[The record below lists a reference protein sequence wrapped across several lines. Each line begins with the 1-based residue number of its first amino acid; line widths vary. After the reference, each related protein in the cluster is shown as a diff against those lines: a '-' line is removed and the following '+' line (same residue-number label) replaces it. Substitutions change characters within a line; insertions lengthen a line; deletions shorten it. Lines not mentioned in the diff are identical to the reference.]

1 MNAKKLFALL
11 LAFVM
16 VFCTLT
22 ACTQEAPAPA
32 PAPDAATEQTEAPVK
47 EEAPAPEPTALEKAI
62 EKVVTNGEEV
72 EIVFWTG
79 TGNANYPYLEAM
91 VNAFMEKY
99 PNIKVD
105 FSNQG
110 AITELTEKL
119 TQNIVSKSTPQ
130 LSNINAATFPEYV
143 ASGAIVD
150 LAEYFN
156 DPTIGFTAEEQAD
169 FFESYMA
176 EVKSFGPEGTLY
188 GFPTNKKTTD
198 IFVYN
203 KTYFDAK
210 GWSAP
215 TTWDQVAEYSKIIYE
230 ETGMPGFSYDTSYG
244 EAAFKTLSTQWGSPY
259 VTADGVVD
267 INNEASL
274 AAINFFKENM
284 DAGYFTLPALMPS
297 AGGNNS
303 SNGFVMQECYMF
315 VGAAAGIAYALP
327 NAEKGHEVFEVGVAA
342 IPQKDAS
349 AAATFSKGENYV
361 MFANSTDEQRVAT
374 WLLIKFLS
382 EAENNSEWLI
392 NTGNL
397 PISQSQVE
405 DADYQAFLTMAND
418 GSAAYYKA
426 AAVNA
431 ALEMTD
437 YMRFDVAFPK
447 SGELATEVGN
457 MWKSIMVGDADAASM
472 LEATAALF
480 N

>member
-1 MNAKKLFALL
+1 MNAKKWVASLMALAML
-11 LAFVM
+11 L
-16 VFCTLT
+16 CST
-22 ACTQEAPAPA
+22 ACASTAGQTEAEAVS
-32 PAPDAATEQTEAPVK
+32 PDAAEQQTAEAT
-47 EEAPAPEPTALEKAI
+47 AEPTALETAI
-62 EKVVTNGEEV
+62 ENVLTDKQEV
-72 EIVFWTG
+72 DITFWTG
-79 TGNANYPYLEAM
+79 TGSANYPYLEAM
-91 VNAFMEKY
+91 VEAFEAEY

-110 AITELTEKL
+110 AITDLTDKL
-119 TQNIVSKSTPQ
+119 TQNIVSASTPQ
-130 LSNINAATFPEYV
+130 LSNINAATFPEYI

-150 LAEYFN
+150 LSEYYN
-156 DPTIGFTAEEQAD
+156 DPTIGFTQDEQAD
-169 FFESYMA
+169 FFQNYLD
-176 EVKSFGPEGTLY
+176 EVESFGGEGTMY

-203 KTYFDAK
+203 KTYFDEK

-215 TTWDQVAEYSKIIYE
+215 TTWDQVVEYSKVIYE

-244 EAAFKTLSTQWGSPY
+244 EAAFKTLSTQFGSPY
-259 VTADGVVD
+259 VTSGGTVD
-267 INNEASL
+267 IDNQASIDAL
-274 AAINFFKENM
+274 TFYKDNV

-303 SNGFVMQECYMF
+303 SSGFVMQECYMF

-327 NAEKGHEVFEVGVAA
+327 NAEKGQEEFEVGVAP
-342 IPQKDAS
+342 IPQADTDSPVA
-349 AAATFSKGENYV
+349 FSKGEDYV

-382 EAENNSEWLI
+382 TAENNVDWLV

-397 PISQSQVE
+397 PISASMVE
-405 DADYQAFLTMAND
+405 NSDYQAFLNMEND

-431 ALEMTD
+431 ALEMND
-437 YMRFDVAFPK
+437 YMRFDVAFAQ

-457 MWKSIMVGDADAASM
+457 MWKSIMVGGADIAST

>member
-1 MNAKKLFALL
+1 MNAKKWVASLMALAML
-11 LAFVM
+11 L
-16 VFCTLT
+16 CST
-22 ACTQEAPAPA
+22 ACASTAGQAEAEAVS
-32 PAPDAATEQTEAPVK
+32 PDAAEQQTAEAT
-47 EEAPAPEPTALEKAI
+47 AEPTALETAI
-62 EKVVTNGEEV
+62 ENVLTDKQEV
-72 EIVFWTG
+72 DITFWTG
-79 TGNANYPYLEAM
+79 TGSANYPYLEAM
-91 VNAFMEKY
+91 VEAFEAEY

-110 AITELTEKL
+110 AITDLTDKL
-119 TQNIVSKSTPQ
+119 TQNIVSASTPQ
-130 LSNINAATFPEYV
+130 LSNINAATFPEYI

-150 LAEYFN
+150 LSEYYN
-156 DPTIGFTAEEQAD
+156 DPTIGFTQDEQAD
-169 FFESYMA
+169 FFQNYLD
-176 EVKSFGPEGTLY
+176 EVESFGGEGTMY

-203 KTYFDAK
+203 KTYFDEK

-215 TTWDQVAEYSKIIYE
+215 TTWDQVVEYSKVIYE

-244 EAAFKTLSTQWGSPY
+244 EAAFKTLSTQFGSPY
-259 VTADGVVD
+259 VTSGGTVD
-267 INNEASL
+267 IDNQASIDAL
-274 AAINFFKENM
+274 TFYKDNM

-303 SNGFVMQECYMF
+303 SSGFVMQECYMF

-327 NAEKGHEVFEVGVAA
+327 NAEKGQEEFEVGVAP
-342 IPQKDAS
+342 IPQADTDSPVA
-349 AAATFSKGENYV
+349 FSKGEDYV

-382 EAENNSEWLI
+382 TAENNVDWLV

-397 PISQSQVE
+397 PISASMVE
-405 DADYQAFLTMAND
+405 NSDYQAFLNMEND

-431 ALEMTD
+431 ALEMND
-437 YMRFDVAFPK
+437 YMRFDVAFAQ

-457 MWKSIMVGDADAASM
+457 MWKSIMVGGADIAST